1 MGDIKNIVIIG
12 NGPAGNAAAS
22 IIRRYYGDLNISIFS
37 EECYPQYSP
46 CFLHE
51 YISGVLDKK
60 SLFLKAVQDYER
72 EGISIFLGEPVYEIN
87 SSNRYIVYEG
97 GTKYYDR
104 LILST
109 GSDAIIPEIAG
120 SNLRGVFTF
129 KNLRD
134 AEYIC
139 EYISKSKANTTLVI
153 GAGPIGVEL
162 SIALKIKGLKVYLVE
177 KEGWILAR
185 TFEKDLAKKLEVR
198 IQSSGIEVLTGVE
211 IRKILGKNK
220 VKSVLLS
227 NDRIIDCDIVVFSIG
242 MRPKTD
248 IAKKAGVEL
257 GHLGGIIADEKM
269 MTNIPDIYA
278 CGDCIEIKDTLT
290 NKNVVSALW
299 PNAVI
304 EGKVAALNAIGVSKE
319 MSSLINLNC
328 IKIFDLYAIS
338 LGYTSNSLCGSKEKD
353 IVEGLVYRGEY
364 RIVLFN
370 RNLVGIQ
377 IIGNNNIVAVFNLIY
392 QKEKLPVR
400 TDALKSDEVMRKNP
414 FYFLLSNI
422 NTFSKKYFGPY
433 T

>member
-1 MGDIKNIVIIG
+1 MGGIKNIVIIG

-22 IIRRYYGDLNISIFS
+22 IIRRYYGNLDISIFS
-37 EECYPQYSP
+37 EECYTQYSP

-51 YISGVLDKK
+51 YISGVLDRN
-60 SLFLKAVQDYER
+60 SLFLKVMQDYEH
-72 EGISIFLGEPVYEIN
+72 EGINIFLGKSVYEIN
-87 SSNRYIVYEG
+87 SSKKYIVYEG

-109 GSDAIIPEIAG
+109 GSEAIIPEIAG
-120 SNLRGVFTF
+120 SNLKGVFKF
-129 KNLRD
+129 KNLKD

-139 EYISKSKANTTLVI
+139 EYIFKSEAKTALVV

-162 SIALKIKGLKVYLVE
+162 SIALRIKGLKVYLVE
-177 KEGWILAR
+177 KEGWILSR
-185 TFEKDLAKKLEVR
+185 TFEEDLAKKLEMK
-198 IQSSGIEVLTGVE
+198 IQSNGIEVLTGVE

-220 VKSVLLS
+220 LKSVQLS
-227 NDRIIDCDIVVFSIG
+227 NDRMIDCDIIVFSIG

-257 GHLGGIIADEKM
+257 GHLGGIITDEKM
-269 MTNIPDIYA
+269 VTNIPSIYA

-304 EGKVAALNAIGVSKE
+304 EGKVAGLNAIGVSKK
-319 MSSLINLNC
+319 MSSQTNLNC
-328 IKIFDLYAIS
+328 IKIFDLYAAS
-338 LGYTSNSLCGSKEKD
+338 LGYTSNSLYGSKGKN
-353 IVEGLVYRGEY
+353 IIEGHVYRGEY
-364 RIVLFN
+364 RIVLFD

-377 IIGNNNIVAVFNLIY
+377 IIGNNNILPVFNLMY
-392 QKEKLPVR
+392 QKEKWSVR
-400 TDALKSDEVMRKNP
+400 NDALKSDELIRKIP
-414 FYFLLSNI
+414 FYFLFLNI
-422 NTFSKKYFGPY
+422 NTFLKKRLGPY